1 MKQKITL
8 DEFNRR
14 IKMRFPQENFKV
26 IKYEGYSKP
35 AQIRCEQCNK
45 IIQINEAHNF
55 LAKNKRYGC
64 VECHGYK
71 NQREDFL
78 EQIQQ
83 KYNIINTT
91 VKDTHTYYTIKCKYC
106 GHERTSTLKNLIK
119 HLDCGCST
127 GTKRHRTGNE
137 FIDEVNAK
145 NIMQYELVSNYVN
158 QTTKVL
164 VKHKDCG
171 FIFKAWPHDLTTP
184 NKIHCPKCIKRIS
197 TGEHLIA
204 HYLTKYNIPYEMQKQ
219 VGDTR
224 QRFDFYIN
232 INNQKFAIE
241 YNGAQH
247 YENIP
252 YFHNSLKETQER
264 DARKEK
270 YCAENNIRLI
280 VIPYTMKP
288 NTIEEIIKNLFC
300 EFND

>member
-1 MKQKITL
+1 
-8 DEFNRR
+8 
-14 IKMRFPQENFKV
+14 
-26 IKYEGYSKP
+26 
-35 AQIRCEQCNK
+35 
-45 IIQINEAHNF
+45 
-55 LAKNKRYGC
+55 
-64 VECHGYK
+64 
-71 NQREDFL
+71 
-78 EQIQQ
+78 
-83 KYNIINTT
+83 
-91 VKDTHTYYTIKCKYC
+91 
-106 GHERTSTLKNLIK
+106 
-119 HLDCGCST
+119 
-127 GTKRHRTGNE
+127 
-137 FIDEVNAK
+137 
-145 NIMQYELVSNYVN
+145 MQYELVSDYVN

-219 VGDTR
+219 VGNTR
-224 QRFDFYIN
+224 QRFDFYID

-241 YNGAQH
+241 YNGIQH

-264 DARKEK
+264 DSRKEK
-270 YCAENNIRLI
+270 YCAENNIRLV